1 MSKGLFS
8 MLQLLSSL
16 FFPSRASLILE
27 QAPHAILTIDH
38 QQKVSFFNASAERL
52 WGIGRDRV
60 VGQAASALLPVD
72 VLRSFING
80 EGESEEVYLETS
92 RGRGFWAHLEVTG
105 IDSGA
110 SGAMTVFVRDISEE
124 RYAREMMNQTLEQAM
139 DAVISIDEHN
149 NVTFFNKAAETMWG
163 YTRGEVLGQN
173 VKMLVPEAIRGQHD
187 SFVDR
192 NRQTG
197 ENRIVGS
204 YRELTIERKD
214 GSKIWGQAAISKI
227 EFGGLI
233 TYTAFIKDVTEE
245 VEKREKMEMLSLVAD
260 HANSGIIITDAD
272 GKIEYINA
280 GFEKLTGYSLEECR
294 GRKPGPMLQGDGTDP
309 ETVRQIREHLDRQEP
324 FYTEILNYHKDGT
337 PYWVSLSIAPVFD
350 GNGRIQRF
358 ISVEAD
364 ITGSKQQTVDFTRRL
379 QAIERSMATIEF
391 NPDGSFLGANGLIHQ
406 IYGTEEKVARAAN
419 TLWSGLS
426 RESIDSLRKTGEF
439 SGKSSV
445 QLEGM
450 PLLALD
456 YQIVA
461 LKRFDGEVR
470 KYVLFGIDITDRH
483 VALQETQEAMD
494 SVLQVS
500 NKISGIVSTIN
511 GIAEQTNLLA
521 LNAAIE
527 AARAGD
533 AGRGFS
539 VVAEEVRSLAQKSS
553 ASAGEIDGLVEET
566 NQRVSALAT
575 SLNRIDG

>member
-1 MSKGLFS
+1 

-16 FFPSRASLILE
+16 FSPSRASLVLE
-27 QAPHAILTIDH
+27 QAPQAIFTIDRRNRI
-38 QQKVSFFNASAERL
+38 SFFNASAEKL
-52 WGIGRDRV
+52 WRVDRDKV
-60 VGQAASALLPVD
+60 IGQAASDLLPEA
-72 VLRSFING
+72 VLRRFANG
-80 EGESEEVYLETS
+80 VAESQDVYLKNS
-92 RGRGFWAHLEVTG
+92 QGQGFWAHLDMTSVEAG
-105 IDSGA
+105 SSADK
-110 SGAMTVFVRDISEE
+110 TVFVRDISED

-149 NVTFFNKAAETMWG
+149 NVTFFNRAAEDMWG
-163 YTRGEVLGQN
+163 YTREEVLGQN
-173 VKMLVPEAIRGQHD
+173 VKMLVPEAIRSQHD
-187 SFVDR
+187 GFVNR

-214 GSKIWGQAAISKI
+214 RRKIWGQAAISKI
-227 EFGGLI
+227 EFDGLI

-260 HANSGIIITDAD
+260 YANSGIIITDGD

-280 GFEKLTGYSLEECR
+280 GFEKLTGYSLEDCR
-294 GRKPGPMLQGDGTDP
+294 GRKPGPMLQGEGTDP
-309 ETVRQIREHLDRQEP
+309 ETVREIRQHLDRQEP
-324 FYTEILNYHKDGT
+324 FYTEILNYHKNGT
-337 PYWVSLSIAPVFD
+337 PYWVSLSIAPVFGAD
-350 GNGRIQRF
+350 GRVQRF

-364 ITGSKQQTVDFTRRL
+364 ITRSKQETVDFTRRL
-379 QAIERSMATIEF
+379 QAIERSMVTLEF
-391 NPDGSFLGANGLIHQ
+391 RPDGSFLSANGLIRSV
-406 IYGTEEKVARAAN
+406 YGSDDKVARAAN
-419 TLWSGLS
+419 KLWSQLN
-426 RESIDSLRKTGEF
+426 RESIEALRKTGEF

-445 QLEGM
+445 ELEGM
-450 PLLALD
+450 PTLALD

-461 LKRFDGEVR
+461 LKQFNGDVR

-494 SVLQVS
+494 AVLQVS
-500 NKISGIVSTIN
+500 RKISGIVSTIN

-553 ASAGEIDGLVEET
+553 ASAGEIDGLVDET

-575 SLNRIDG
+575 SLNRIEG

>member
-1 MSKGLFS
+1 

-27 QAPHAILTIDH
+27 QAPQAILSIDR
-38 QQKVSFFNASAERL
+38 QQRISFFNASAEGL
-52 WGIGRDRV
+52 WGIGRDKV
-60 VGQAASALLPVD
+60 IGLAASDLLPTG
-72 VLRSFING
+72 VLRSFRNG
-80 EGESEEVYLETS
+80 EGKSEEVYLENP

-105 IDSGA
+105 VDSG
-110 SGAMTVFVRDISEE
+110 SNGEMTVFVRDISEE

-149 NVTFFNKAAETMWG
+149 NVTFFNKAAEAMWG
-163 YTRGEVLGQN
+163 YSRAEVLGQN

-187 SFVDR
+187 SFVNR

-214 GSKIWGQAAISKI
+214 RSKIWGQAAISKI
-227 EFGGLI
+227 EFDGLI

-260 HANSGIIITDAD
+260 HANSGIIITDGD

-294 GRKPGPMLQGDGTDP
+294 GRKPGPLLQGDGTDP
-309 ETVRQIREHLDRQEP
+309 ETVRQIREHLDRREP
-324 FYTEILNYHKDGT
+324 FYTEILNYHKNGT

-350 GNGRIQRF
+350 EKGRVQRF

-364 ITGSKQQTVDFTRRL
+364 ITRSKQQTVDFTRRL
-379 QAIERSMATIEF
+379 QAIERSMASIEF
-391 NPDGSFLGANGLIHQ
+391 NPDGSFHSANGLI
-406 IYGTEEKVARAAN
+406 YKLWGTEDKVARAAN
-419 TLWSGLS
+419 KLWSGLN
-426 RESIDSLRKTGEF
+426 RESIDALRKTGEY

-445 QLEGM
+445 QLDGM

-461 LKRFDGEVR
+461 LKQFNGEIR

-553 ASAGEIDGLVEET
+553 ASAGEIDGLVDET

-575 SLNRIDG
+575 SLNRIEG

>member
-1 MSKGLFS
+1 

-16 FFPSRASLILE
+16 FFPSRASLVLE
-27 QAPHAILTIDH
+27 QAPQAILTIGRH
-38 QQKVSFFNASAERL
+38 NTISFFNASAEAL
-52 WGIGRDRV
+52 WGISREKV
-60 VGQAASALLPVD
+60 VGRAASEFLPAE
-72 VLRSFING
+72 VLRRFANG
-80 EGESEEVYLETS
+80 ASESEEVYLS
-92 RGRGFWAHLEVTG
+92 SSHGRGFWAHLDMTSVVAGSKTEK
-105 IDSGA
+105 
-110 SGAMTVFVRDISEE
+110 TVFVRDISNE

-149 NVTFFNKAAETMWG
+149 NVTFFNKAAEAMWG
-163 YTRGEVLGQN
+163 YLREEVLGQN

-214 GSKIWGQAAISKI
+214 RSRIWGQAAISKI
-227 EFGGLI
+227 EFDGRI

-260 HANSGIIITDAD
+260 HANSGIIITDGD

-324 FYTEILNYHKDGT
+324 FYTEILNYHKNGA

-350 GNGRIQRF
+350 EKGRVQNF

-364 ITGSKQQTVDFTRRL
+364 ITRSKQQTVDFTRRL

-391 NPDGSFLGANGLIHQ
+391 NPDGSFLSANGLIHKL
-406 IYGTEEKVARAAN
+406 YGTEERVARAASG
-419 TLWSGLS
+419 LWSGLS
-426 RESIDSLRKTGEF
+426 RESIDVLRKTGEF

-461 LKRFDGEVR
+461 LKQFDGEVR
-470 KYVLFGIDITDRH
+470 KYVLFGVDITDRH
-483 VALQETQEAMD
+483 VALRETQEAMD

-553 ASAGEIDGLVEET
+553 ASAGEIDGLVDET

-575 SLNRIDG
+575 SLNRIEG